1 MEVMTPPPSQDFMLN
16 STAATTGR
24 YPPGPAVTNPFSSAD
39 DMAAGNPFLATAAL
53 TAPPSPNPF
62 EHLPPGASESE
73 SDPFDLFQHFTSA
86 PASPARAAAIYAQF
100 DTADGG
106 GHGNATDDDVGLFQ
120 TRVSY
125 STVTST
131 VPFEWEEKPGKPK
144 PEFAVVTVADDADFD
159 EGKTRQ
165 GREGAGADHGRR
177 ALRRG

>member
-1 MEVMTPPPSQDFMLN
+1 
-16 STAATTGR
+16 
-24 YPPGPAVTNPFSSAD
+24 
-39 DMAAGNPFLATAAL
+39 
-53 TAPPSPNPF
+53 
-62 EHLPPGASESE
+62 
-73 SDPFDLFQHFTSA
+73 
-86 PASPARAAAIYAQF
+86 
-100 DTADGG
+100 
-106 GHGNATDDDVGLFQ
+106 LFQ